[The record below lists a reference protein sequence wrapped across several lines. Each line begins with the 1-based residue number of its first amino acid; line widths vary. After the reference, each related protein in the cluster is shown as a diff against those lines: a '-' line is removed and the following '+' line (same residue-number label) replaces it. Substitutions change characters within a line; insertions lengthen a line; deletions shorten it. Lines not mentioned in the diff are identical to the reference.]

1 MTLFSIIIPFQRTNN
16 YLAQT
21 LDEME
26 RQTERSFEVL
36 LLPDEATPNEDFG
49 SRSYP
54 IRVIPT
60 GPVSPAIK
68 RDEGADEASGDYLA
82 FIDDDAYPEPEWLEM
97 ILNAYTSDDIAAVV
111 GPQLTPD
118 EDGFSQ
124 KVSGAVFLSSL
135 NGSAVYRYWQARH
148 SFDVDDWPSVNLC
161 VKKSDF
167 FAVGKFNSAYWPG
180 EDTILCL
187 ELVHTLKKRIVY
199 TPSAVV
205 RHHRRAG
212 LKKHLRQ
219 IGGYALHRGYFARRF
234 PENSRNISYFL
245 PSAFVLFA
253 CLGWI
258 MLWGGKGLAGVYLT
272 GWLTYLCGLLV
283 SAGSVQARTDSWSIA
298 LSAQFYIFL
307 THIWYGINFARGFIC
322 GNVGKHG
329 LGR

>member
-1 MTLFSIIIPFQRTNN
+1 MTLVSIIIPFQRADDH
-16 YLAQT
+16 LAQT

-26 RQTERSFEVL
+26 KQTEESFEVL
-36 LLPDEATPNEDFG
+36 LLPDDDVPSSTFG
-49 SRSYP
+49 DRPYP
-54 IRVIPT
+54 VRVIPT
-60 GPVSPAIK
+60 GPVGPAIK
-68 RDEGADEASGDYLA
+68 RDMGADAASGDYLA
-82 FIDDDAYPEPEWLEM
+82 FIDDDAYPEPEWLER
-97 ILNAYTSDDIAAVV
+97 ILETYSSDDIAAVA

-135 NGSAVYRYWQARH
+135 NGSAVYRYWPARR
-148 SFDVDDWPSVNLC
+148 SFDVDDWPSVNLS
-161 VKKSDF
+161 VRKSDF
-167 FAVGKFNSAYWPG
+167 FAAGKFNSAYWPG

-219 IGGYALHRGYFARRF
+219 VGGYGLHRGYFARRF
-234 PENSRNISYFL
+234 PENSRNVRYFL
-245 PSAFVLFA
+245 PSAFALFA
-253 CLGWI
+253 CLGWA
-258 MLWGGKGLAGVYLT
+258 MLWGGSGLAALYLA
-272 GWLTYLCGLLV
+272 GWLVYICGLLV
-283 SAGSVQARTDSWSIA
+283 SAGSVQARTESWGLA
-298 LSAQFYIFL
+298 LAAQFYLVL
-307 THIWYGINFARGFIC
+307 THVWYGINFARGFIG